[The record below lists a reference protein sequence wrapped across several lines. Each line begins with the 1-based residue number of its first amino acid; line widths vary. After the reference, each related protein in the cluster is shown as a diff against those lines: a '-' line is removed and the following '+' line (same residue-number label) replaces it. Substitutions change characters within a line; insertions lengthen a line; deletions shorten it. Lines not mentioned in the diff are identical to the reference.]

1 MIEALLFD
9 WDGLVID
16 TETTWASVF
25 SEALANSGYTVDLA
39 DLAELVGV
47 AGAEFEEV
55 WARFAA
61 KHLDPG
67 FDRGT
72 VTEQVLP
79 RLQEANDAL
88 EPLPGVVELLQLAR
102 DRSWRTGIAT
112 GSQRRYVQPRLE
124 RLGLDRWFDDV
135 VTIDDVSRG
144 KPSPDIYIEL
154 GRRLDVDPSRCVVF
168 EDSAHGAR
176 AAIDAGMRVIVC
188 PCSVTTRHTFPDG
201 ALVVRSLADVHVRTL
216 QELVV

>member
-16 TETTWASVF
+16 TETTWARVF
-25 SEALANSGYTVDLA
+25 SEALAEIGYTVDLPA
-39 DLAELVGV
+39 LGHLVGV
-47 AGAEFEEV
+47 AGAEFEQE

-61 KHLDPG
+61 EHLHHG
-67 FDRGT
+67 FDRAT
-72 VTEQVLP
+72 ITAAILP
-79 RLQEANDAL
+79 RLQAANDAL
-88 EPLPGVVELLQLAR
+88 EPLPGVVDLLRLAR

-124 RLGLDRWFDDV
+124 RLGLARWFDEL
-135 VTIDDVSRG
+135 VTIDDVHRG

-154 GRRLDVDPSRCVVF
+154 ARRLEVAPSGCVVF

-176 AAIDAGMRVIVC
+176 AAIEAGMRVIVC
-188 PCSVTTRHTFPDG
+188 PCSVTTHHAFPSE
-201 ALVVRSLADVHVRTL
+201 ALVVRSLADVHVGTL
-216 QELVV
+216 HELVV

>member
-1 MIEALLFD
+1 VIEALLFD

-16 TETTWASVF
+16 TETTWARVF
-25 SEALANSGYTVDLA
+25 SEALAEKGYAIEVA
-39 DLAELVGV
+39 DLAHLVGV
-47 AGAEFEEV
+47 AGAEFEEE

-61 KHLDPG
+61 KHLDPA

-72 VTEQVLP
+72 VIERILP
-79 RLQEANDAL
+79 QLQAAIDAL

-112 GSQRRYVQPRLE
+112 GSQRRYVLPRLE
-124 RLGLDRWFDDV
+124 RLGLDRWFDDL

-144 KPSPDIYIEL
+144 KPSPDIYVEL
-154 GRRLDVDPSRCVVF
+154 GRRLDVEPSRCVVF
-168 EDSAHGAR
+168 EDSSHGAH
-176 AAIDAGMRVIVC
+176 AAIAAGMRVIVC

-201 ALVVRSLADVHVRTL
+201 ALLVRSLADVQVGTL
-216 QELVV
+216 EALVG